1 MSTVH
6 LDEFTPH
13 REHLVR
19 VAYRM
24 LGSLA
29 DAEDA
34 VQETWLRWQR
44 TDQSEI
50 VDARAWL
57 TRVTSRICLDVL
69 RSARVTREAY
79 VGPWLPEPLV
89 ERLPAGPPPGSS
101 AAPPPGA
108 DPADIAVLDDSVRI
122 ALLHLLERL
131 SPEQRVAFV
140 LHDVFGIPFDG
151 VAAALG
157 TKVDN
162 ARQLAS
168 RARRLLH
175 DSAPPPLA
183 PLPEQRATVE
193 AFFEACQGGDLHRLT
208 ALLAPDVEF
217 HSDGGGRVRAALR
230 PILGPEKVTRFLL
243 GIFQN
248 RGDYI
253 VAEPALV
260 NGQYGIVL
268 QFSPPGTDDNP
279 AYERWVAGRELM
291 GVIVPDVTADGR
303 ISRFSFVVNPDK
315 LKHLPPVDGASGVS

>member
-1 MSTVH
+1 M
-6 LDEFTPH
+6 DEFSAH

-50 VDARAWL
+50 VEPRAWL
-57 TRVTSRICLDVL
+57 TRVTGRICLDVL

-89 ERLPAGPPPGSS
+89 ERLPTDAS
-101 AAPPPGA
+101 
-108 DPADIAVLDDSVRI
+108 DPADLAELDDSVRI

-131 SPEQRVAFV
+131 SPEQRVAFI

-151 VAAALG
+151 IAAALG
-157 TKVDN
+157 TKAEN

-183 PLPEQRATVE
+183 PLSEQRATVE
-193 AFFEACQGGDLHRLT
+193 AFFDACQGGDLGRLT

-217 HSDGGGRVRAALR
+217 HSDGGGQVRAALR
-230 PILGPEKVTRFLL
+230 PIYGPDKVIRFTLGVLTGNGRSLEP
-243 GIFQN
+243 
-248 RGDYI
+248 
-253 VAEPALV
+253 EPALV
-260 NGQYGIVL
+260 NGQFGLVL
-268 QFSPPGTDDNP
+268 
-279 AYERWVAGRELM
+279 RRAGELL
-291 GVIVPDVTADGR
+291 GVVVPDVNADGR
-303 ISRFSFVVNPDK
+303 ISRFSFIVNPEK
-315 LKHLPPVDGASGVS
+315 LRHLLPVDGDSGVS

>member
-1 MSTVH
+1 MG
-6 LDEFTPH
+6 DDFTPH
-13 REHLVR
+13 REHLLR

-44 TDQSEI
+44 ADRSDI
-50 VDARAWL
+50 VDPRAWL
-57 TRVTSRICLDVL
+57 TRVVGRICLDVL

-89 ERLPAGPPPGSS
+89 ERLPADAS
-101 AAPPPGA
+101 ALSAGA
-108 DPADIAVLDDSVRI
+108 DPADVAVLDDSVRI

-131 SPEQRVAFV
+131 TPEQRVAFV

-151 VAAALG
+151 IASTLG
-157 TKVDN
+157 TKVET

-175 DSAPPPLA
+175 DSAPSPLA

-193 AFFEACQGGDLHRLT
+193 AFLEACQGGDLTRLT

-217 HSDGGGRVRAALR
+217 HSDGGGRVRAALH
-230 PILGPEKVTRFLL
+230 PIVGAEKVVRFLL
-243 GIFQN
+243 GILQKGGA
-248 RGDYI
+248 R
-253 VAEPALV
+253 VVPEPALV
-260 NGQYGIVL
+260 NGQYGIV
-268 QFSPPGTDDNP
+268 FRFRPGDPN
-279 AYERWVAGRELM
+279 EGEVM
-291 GVIVPDVTADGR
+291 GVGVPDVTPEGLITRFSYVANPEKLHSVPAVDGR
-303 ISRFSFVVNPDK
+303 SE
-315 LKHLPPVDGASGVS
+315 VS